1 MDIALPILGFILFA
15 TALAAGIARW
25 RFGVSL
31 ADLARNWP
39 WFAVALVTTGIVGL
53 TYPQQIGLLMWG
65 LTKLAWAVFAGY
77 WIWRSMHPNARMHM
91 LSGEDRRWAVMAR
104 AVLIAA
110 CIIAVGLGQ

>member
-1 MDIALPILGFILFA
+1 MIKKGYSQFVSRMRSGVRRVAAKIA
-15 TALAAGIARW
+15 
-25 RFGVSL
+25 SL
-31 ADLARNWP
+31 SDLLRGWP
-39 WFAVALVTTGIVGL
+39 WFALALVTTGIVAV

-110 CIIAVGLGQ
+110 CIVAVGLGQ